1 MPDPIS
7 WFFNHILPYLAVSI
21 IGGAWLTFRKVDKLG
36 VELQKLNS
44 DYHHLTMLIDDKWK
58 HLDEKVKE
66 DINEV
71 RDKLDYIQKHN
82 VSRDELNQYLQQLNI
97 TVSRLSETIN
107 KLL

>member
-1 MPDPIS
+1 MPDLIK
-7 WFFNHILPYLAVSI
+7 WFFDHLLPYLAVSI

-36 VELQKLNS
+36 VELQKLHS
-44 DYHHLTMLIDDKWK
+44 DYLHLSSIVDDKWG
-58 HLDEKVKE
+58 HLDQKIRD
-66 DINEV
+66 DINEM

-82 VSRDELNQYLQQLNI
+82 VSRDELNQYLHQLNN

>member
-1 MPDPIS
+1 MPDPIA

-36 VELQKLNS
+36 AELQKLNS
-44 DYHHLTMLIDDKWK
+44 DYLHLSSIVEDKWR

-66 DINEV
+66 DINEL
-71 RDKLDYIQKHN
+71 RSKLDYIQKHN